1 MSCYQYILSSVQ
13 LWHHLL
19 NFEHLAQ
26 LSLEHK
32 KSATSIFSHLKT
44 TAISK
49 LKVENDK
56 YLLLEVS
63 NCPLCT
69 HF

>member
-1 MSCYQYILSSVQ
+1 MSCYQYILSSIQ

-19 NFEHLAQ
+19 TPRPAKFGTQ
-26 LSLEHK
+26 K
-32 KSATSIFSHLKT
+32 ICTSIFSHLKT